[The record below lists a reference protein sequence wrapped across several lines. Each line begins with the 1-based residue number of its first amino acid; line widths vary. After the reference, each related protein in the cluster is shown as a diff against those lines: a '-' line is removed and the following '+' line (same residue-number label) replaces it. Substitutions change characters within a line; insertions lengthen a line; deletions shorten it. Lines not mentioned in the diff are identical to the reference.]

1 MKLKSTFRAKV
12 VTSEGTFFCVFKKQK
27 RNEAL
32 RDIYELEGLDE
43 LIESANTVDEKVEL
57 TKKRTGIISNNLIA
71 VEDLQ
76 LEDGTEVTPQMIK
89 DMDLYSDILN
99 DIYKA
104 WSAKVSG
111 EEEDQKNEESGAQ

>member
-1 MKLKSTFRAKV
+1 MKLKSTFKAKV

-111 EEEDQKNEESGAQ
+111 EGEDQKNEESDAQ